1 MLAVRLGRVED
12 APGVLG
18 LWSLAR
24 SDHAVTQDR
33 ASDLEH
39 LITETPSSLF
49 VAETAAGELVGALIA
64 AWDGW
69 RGNMYRLA
77 VHPDYRRRGIGRKL
91 LDVGEAH
98 LRSLGGRRVTA
109 LVAYDDTVAAGFW
122 DAVGYP
128 VDPDIGRRVR
138 NL

>member
-1 MLAVRLGRVED
+1 MEVRRATHADVDAVLELWAAARSAAASTPDDAAAVERLLADGDGALLVAEADGRV
-12 APGVLG
+12 
-18 LWSLAR
+18 
-24 SDHAVTQDR
+24 
-33 ASDLEH
+33 
-39 LITETPSSLF
+39 
-49 VAETAAGELVGALIA
+49 VGALVA
-64 AWDGW
+64 GWDGW